1 MPAFCCVLCS
11 STYKQALCAMAWLL
25 PQAHAQ
31 AVNSL
36 GCTTI
41 SFCHHEIA
49 RPTRSSS
56 FQRTP
61 LHRGLD
67 YTVNNIKHK
76 QTQAQNQLLRAR
88 GPSQGQTIASAAG
101 GLPWSMQR
109 RLSRQQQSTAC
120 LLLYDP
126 CVSGFPHKSM
136 ITERMVYSDWPTA
149 VVFSGSVPQRQS
161 PESNDLAQK
170 K

>member
-1 MPAFCCVLCS
+1 M
-11 STYKQALCAMAWLL
+11 YKQALCAMAWLL
-25 PQAHAQ
+25 PQPHAQ

-101 GLPWSMQR
+101 GLPWSIQR

-120 LLLYDP
+120 LLLYEHFARKSP
-126 CVSGFPHKSM
+126 CQHDVFVEIDAAGKPAKKSSRRGVRSS
-136 ITERMVYSDWPTA
+136 TPTA
-149 VVFSGSVPQRQS
+149 VTPQRDQ
-161 PESNDLAQK
+161 PAVQYAIR
-170 K
+170 